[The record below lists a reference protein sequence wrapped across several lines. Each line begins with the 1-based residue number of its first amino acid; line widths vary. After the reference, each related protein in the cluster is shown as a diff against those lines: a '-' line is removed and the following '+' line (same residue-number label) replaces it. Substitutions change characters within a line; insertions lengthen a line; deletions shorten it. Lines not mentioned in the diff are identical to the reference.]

1 MRKRVDAIKVG
12 DRLHDL
18 RKEKGFTQ
26 EQLAEEIGVSTKSI
40 SNYERGAKLFSLETL
55 TTLSTTLG
63 TTTDD
68 ILCLT
73 TEDVDHSTHFQFIF
87 YNILSR
93 FLHPIMVSS
102 SSKLL

>member
-1 MRKRVDAIKVG
+1 MRKKVDAIKVG

-18 RKEKGFTQ
+18 RKKNGLTQ
-26 EQLAEEIGVSTKSI
+26 EQLAEKVGVSTKSI